1 MPMNFLQQG
10 TQEEQDLLTADSY
23 MKQVV
28 DDNVTSWRFRTL
40 VGMNPYMAND
50 PAALSTMA
58 GLPIADSELFR
69 QAGEIYGMTATNSL
83 LQTLPNYSDSY
94 QRAIFNSLSP
104 SQQLAMKSFGYEP
117 PKRDAHSN
125 GFWDS
130 LNDVAGFALAPL
142 KGAGKLLAPITG
154 PTFKA
159 LDWAAETVAGRP
171 FRTIRQLD
179 DVSQILALVAGT
191 AAAVAIP
198 ATAGLSSPLSAF
210 LLSFGVRGIAGMAAA
225 TGTAAASSAIQ
236 NKSFQPF
243 YKAWVEA
250 ENGERLF
257 LASARKEAYEL
268 LNDPILLGLAE
279 EISLETNG
287 IDELYNLARD
297 IVGVRGGGD
306 PTNQIR
312 QVSAVAEKYADPGTQ
327 QYAQISTLIGE
338 LLSEER
344 FTKALTALEKGKI
357 SFGRDLVR
365 GINGAFGT
373 ELEANKGVGR
383 WVSGATDAFFRVWL
397 DPFNLAGGAFRS
409 YSYIRRG
416 LKFADPGVLAAR
428 LEEVAKLPEVQ
439 RKWQVIADAVNA
451 EDVMLLNR
459 GAREY
464 KPIFVHLLKH
474 KLDNNLTMSVDD
486 VFDWMKNTNQ
496 LTSLQSGIGLVHGFK
511 YPQIRGLNRTQA
523 FIANTTA
530 DARDVL
536 RGIADIGIE
545 TANFDKILKR
555 IAAHPELQ
563 RQLIEH
569 MAGVDDQLVE
579 TLVGRGL
586 DEEAARLVGVMVR
599 NHDIKAVVGL
609 TEDSILQSYEQAV
622 IERAQRFLVDQFEN
636 PNRAYQFGRTVGGA
650 PIGQALRPLASL
662 VDGLTSQI
670 PRRSI
675 ALAGNEMVTD
685 VENYIELMRHANVPS
700 YVRNAWKAGIFEGP
714 TSGSRLL
721 GLEAMLD
728 SIATAS
734 GMRMSEFGNSL
745 LDNYLYRVKQIYS
758 TGRTGRYD
766 FDLTDPL
773 LDVPTGAL
781 PDVDMAVRYVVP
793 NLHEIRKAASQAKL
807 LNALLGVPESVTWQ
821 AIQNKIWKP
830 LTLLRLGFLIRN
842 LGEEV
847 FATIMR
853 YGPGGWASELVAK
866 QITQRRVYNEAKDLV
881 DYVTTF
887 PNLNAN
893 SILKPED
900 VYALSKRWDVPMS
913 LRPVARAIDVL
924 KDGQPW
930 QQKAY
935 DYLGFLRNYID
946 EAGSRAAMRWTWG
959 VTSPDSALR
968 RAAQKPLVSVFD
980 LKPVDR
986 RELFSS
992 QWRKLAFGNEHSL
1005 RRMLIGGVDPK
1016 FVKRS
1021 WQFERTFAQ
1030 GIMEEVG
1037 TTKNAPY
1044 DPILGKPPVVHII
1057 GGEDVNSEGISLV
1070 QSYSERILTTRD
1082 NPIPEAQPYAL
1093 AVARNVEQVLDD
1105 DLIGRIYG
1113 PTLLYTDAH
1122 VQETLGRE
1130 GIAELFSPLAKLW
1143 KAEERRLADDYYV
1156 RDFLEQE
1163 VADSV
1168 LRNKF
1173 IDRDLLQLWSEIHS
1187 ANLDKARFDAA
1198 IRRMRISDKRIA
1210 ELEADVRIIQVG
1222 DKLVEQESPLLRWA
1236 LERNRLVDRIQRE
1249 FVGTRQ
1255 PTWSDISSIFDDE
1268 AGLDGAVL
1276 WTMPDDVDATLRAV
1290 PQEQLDDA
1298 IPFAY
1303 PDWEKRLSTP
1313 NATRYSRDRLRF
1325 QLDALNFMSSYIAN
1339 KQLDGATIDW
1349 IRMVMYHW
1357 QADPSFIS
1365 QVDALISL
1373 ASGAPAKEIPWPFYE
1388 SLSDVRTAMS
1398 EKGLAAIE
1406 DPVIRA
1412 RVEGKRIRPNW
1423 LEVGDGEILYVVD
1436 TRVTGAIYGGFGD
1449 DAIAEA
1455 VQTQT
1460 PIVVRSRIEAETLAS
1475 RIGRAVENEPPILVM
1490 DVPKNASALND
1501 LSPYTTQLKLTETQ
1515 NPIVILG
1522 MPDDTAQNFYDRFPA
1537 LWNWLETVA
1546 EKAEGSKVV
1555 SDAIDE
1561 FFARISAGRRTRIE
1575 FQPSHSVPEVYVNQG
1590 GVPWKLEQ
1598 GDLLQ
1603 HDDELFTSPNLEP
1616 ESKIAPTDQRISR
1629 TYVASYKGNDEIMWS
1644 IFAPATIDRMEPSMG
1659 LALYEAKAPIY
1670 VPGQSSQTIEIPQ
1683 TGRRLRALTKKNVL
1697 STPAAD
1703 LPDLEVAMLYK
1714 PYKVNPATRTS
1725 NAIFEWMGRVI
1736 NAVSRKPMAFHAFN
1750 IAADRNETLIRWLIK
1765 DSPIEKQLE
1774 EVIQVVIDDVNSIQ
1788 FVDRLEE
1795 LGRIYGV
1802 VQGVP
1807 VAEVN
1812 EWSRRQAVAFMR
1824 GLSRE
1829 ELLLT
1834 QESLDDILAVGLGK
1848 PEAAGASRVTRK
1860 RSEQRVSELN
1870 GLSNMNLKR
1879 VETSQQWFA
1888 DRLVE
1893 FGDYDALFSS
1903 QVFFENT
1910 DDLLE
1915 SVRRAFPDINKGKIP
1930 RTDDYPDTF
1939 RVVTD
1944 ENNVEVIEG
1953 RRHPKNIQV
1962 ELYEKIAQSAFGYGD
1977 PETSIKR
1984 FWDLVQRG
1992 LTQRDNVAEESLKYA
2007 AEHTIRDV
2015 MPFVDSHEIRSQYAE
2030 YMRGLLPFWYA
2041 EENFLKRWGKIL
2053 SEGGPAATLQ
2063 RLERLRLTYMGLQS
2077 AGIVRED
2084 AQGNDY
2090 FVYPGS
2096 ELLAET
2102 VSRLLP
2108 GAGLSPGIDV
2118 MFQSA
2123 TNRILPGF
2131 TNDWGRPS
2139 ITPLITAPV
2148 GYFLSYMPELKPI
2161 DEALVGEE
2169 YVNRNALKRF
2179 VPASIMR
2186 IWDAIADTMD
2196 TNDLNPNNERVLA
2209 ALMAAAAHLQATGN
2223 GLPENATSADRDNFI
2238 RRQREHARVI
2248 LVAQALGGYILP
2260 GPPVPLQT
2268 VNQSSLEWITNGQIT
2283 NPAELLSS
2291 EYYELVSTLGIEQG
2305 TVAWLETNPNGR
2317 FRDIFNPMAY
2327 TISRTYSPSG
2337 APLPSSDEGIDF
2349 YLNNQTVID
2358 TFPEAGPWLLPQD
2371 EGDDRSQHAYAS
2383 ELIAGLRQRRT
2394 PIDFMNAMIYREAAQ
2409 EYFANQ
2415 KVYELNRAQLLAGG
2429 NTEGAT
2435 ILKDEWQ
2442 KWQATYLAGHPIF
2455 ADELQSGAARIRRK
2469 NTIDQMRVLIDDPE
2483 FPKAPHFDQLK
2494 TLQETWDAFMI
2505 AKGRLGLDRS
2515 NVGQSKV
2522 DLLKSEFSSWV
2533 SDYLV
2538 AYPAVSSYWITVL
2551 EPESG
2556 LE

>member
-1 MPMNFLQQG
+1 MPMNLVRQPS
-10 TQEEQDLLTADSY
+10 QEDQDLLRADSY

-50 PAALSTMA
+50 PAALTTMA
-58 GLPIADSELFR
+58 GLPVSDAELFR
-69 QAGEIYGMTATNSL
+69 QAGQIYGMTATTSL

-104 SQQLAMKSFGYEP
+104 SQQMAMKSFGYEP
-117 PKRDAHSN
+117 PQRDVHSN
-125 GFWDS
+125 GFLDS
-130 LNDVAGFALAPL
+130 LNDVASIAFAPL
-142 KGAGKLLAPITG
+142 KGAGKLLSPVIG

-171 FRTIRQLD
+171 YRTIRQLD
-179 DVSQILALVAGT
+179 DVSQILALVAGS
-191 AAAVAIP
+191 AAAFAIP
-198 ATAGLSSPLSAF
+198 ATAGASSPLSAF
-210 LLSFGVRGIAGMAAA
+210 LLSFGVRGIAGMAVA

-243 YKAWVEA
+243 YNAWVEA
-250 ENGERLF
+250 KNGERLF
-257 LASARKEAYEL
+257 LPNAKKEAYDL
-268 LNDPILLGLAE
+268 LNDPILLGIAE
-279 EISLETNG
+279 EISLETSG
-287 IDELYNLARD
+287 VDELYNFARD
-297 IVGVRGGGD
+297 IAGIAGGD
-306 PTNQIR
+306 DRSKQIK
-312 QVSAVAEKYADPGTQ
+312 QVPIVAAKYADPGTQ
-327 QYAQISTLIGE
+327 DFAQITTLLTE

-344 FTKALTALEKGKI
+344 FTKALTVLEKGKI

-365 GINGAFGT
+365 GINGTFGT
-373 ELEANKGVGR
+373 ELESNKGVGR

-409 YSYIRRG
+409 YSFLRRG
-416 LKFADPGVLAAR
+416 LKFADSTVLASR
-428 LEEVAKLPEVQ
+428 LEEVAKLPEVR
-439 RKWQVIADAVNA
+439 RKWQVVADAVNA
-451 EDVMLLNR
+451 EDVTLLNR

-464 KPIFVHLLKH
+464 KPVFVHLLKH
-474 KLDNNLTMSVDD
+474 KLDNGLTMSVDD
-486 VFDWMKNTNQ
+486 VFDWMKNTNHFAA
-496 LTSLQSGIGLVHGFK
+496 LQSGVGLVHGFK

-530 DARDVL
+530 DARNVL
-536 RGIADIGIE
+536 RGIADIGLE
-545 TANFDKILKR
+545 TSNFSKIISRL
-555 IAAHPELQ
+555 AAHPELQ

-569 MAGVDDQLVE
+569 MSGVDDQLVQ
-579 TLVGRGL
+579 TLVGQGL
-586 DEEAARLVGVMVR
+586 DEDAARLVLVMVR
-599 NHDIKAVVGL
+599 NHDAKAVIGL
-609 TEDSILQSYEQAV
+609 TEDVIAGSYEREV
-622 IERAQRFLVDQFEN
+622 MNRAQQYLVDTFEN
-636 PNRAYQFGRTVGGA
+636 PNRAYQFGRTIGGN
-650 PIGQALRPLASL
+650 PIGKTLRPLASL
-662 VDGLTSQI
+662 VDGITTQI

-685 VENYIELMRHANVPS
+685 VENYIELFRHANVPS

-714 TSGSRLL
+714 TTGARLL

-728 SIATAS
+728 SITTAS
-734 GMRMSEFGNSL
+734 GMRLSEFGNSL
-745 LDNYLYRVKQIYS
+745 LDRYLYRVKQIYS
-758 TGRTGRYD
+758 TGRAGRYD
-766 FDLTDPL
+766 FDFTDPL

-793 NLHEIRKAASQAKL
+793 NLHEIRKAASQAKI
-807 LNALLGVPESVTWQ
+807 LNALIGVPESVTWQ
-821 AIQNKIWKP
+821 AVQNKIWKP

-847 FATIMR
+847 FATVMR

-866 QITQRRVYNEAKDLV
+866 QITQKRIYDEALQLS
-881 DYVTTF
+881 DYLTTF

-893 SILKPED
+893 SVLKPED

-930 QQKAY
+930 QQKVY
-935 DYLGFLRNYID
+935 DYLGFLRTYID
-946 EAGSRAAMRWTWG
+946 NAGERAAQRWTQG
-959 VTSPDSALR
+959 LAGQDSYLR
-968 RAAQKPLVSVFD
+968 RAIDKPLVSAFD
-980 LKPVDR
+980 LKPVNR
-986 RELFSS
+986 RDLFAS

-1016 FVKRS
+1016 FVQRS
-1021 WQFERTFAQ
+1021 WAFERTFAQ
-1030 GIMEEVG
+1030 GIMEEIG

-1044 DPILGKPPVVHII
+1044 DPLLGKPAVVHII
-1057 GGEDVNSEGISLV
+1057 GGEDINDEGISLV

-1113 PTLLYTDAH
+1113 PSLLYADAH
-1122 VQETLGRE
+1122 IQQQLGRE
-1130 GIAELFSPLAKLW
+1130 GIAELFTPLAKVW
-1143 KAEERRLADDYYV
+1143 KAEERRLADDFYV
-1156 RDFLEQE
+1156 RDFLDQE

-1187 ANLDKARFDAA
+1187 PNFDKARFDAA
-1198 IRRMRISDKRIA
+1198 LRRMRVSDKRIA
-1210 ELEADVRIIQVG
+1210 ELEADTRIVPLNG
-1222 DKLVEQESPLLRWA
+1222 KLVEQESPLLRWA
-1236 LERNRLVDRIQRE
+1236 LERNRIVNRLQQE

-1255 PTWSDISSIFDDE
+1255 PTWADISQIFDDE
-1268 AGLDGAVL
+1268 AGLDGAAL

-1290 PQEQLDDA
+1290 PQEDLDKA
-1298 IPFAY
+1298 IPFDN

-1325 QLDALNFMSSYIAN
+1325 QLDALNFMSQFLAA
-1339 KQLDGATIDW
+1339 KQLDGPTIDW

-1365 QVDALISL
+1365 QVDAFITL
-1373 ASGAPAKEIPWPFYE
+1373 AAGAPAKEIPWPFYE
-1388 SLSDVRTAMS
+1388 SLSDVHTAMS
-1398 EKGLAAIE
+1398 EKGLAAVE

-1412 RVEGKRIRPNW
+1412 RIENKRIRPDW
-1423 LEVGDGEILYVVD
+1423 LNVGDGEIFYVVD
-1436 TRVTGAIYGGFGD
+1436 TRSLGAIYGGFGD
-1449 DAIAEA
+1449 DAVAQA

-1460 PIVVRSRIEAETLAS
+1460 PLIVRSRAEAESLAA
-1475 RIGRAVENEPPILVM
+1475 RIGRGAQTQPPILVM
-1490 DVPKNASALND
+1490 DVPKNAAALSE
-1501 LSPYTTQLKLTETQ
+1501 LKPFTTQLKLADSQ

-1522 MPDDTAQNFYDRFPA
+1522 MPEQSARTFYDQFPA
-1537 LWNWLETVA
+1537 IWNWLETVSERA
-1546 EKAEGSKVV
+1546 DGAKVI

-1575 FQPSHSVPEVYVNQG
+1575 FKPSHSVPEVYMNQG
-1590 GVPWKLEQ
+1590 GVAWKLEE

-1603 HDDELFTSPNLEP
+1603 FDDELFTSPNLEP
-1616 ESKIAPTDQRISR
+1616 ETKIAPTDQRISR

-1659 LALYEAKAPIY
+1659 LALYETKNPIY
-1670 VPGQSSQTIEIPQ
+1670 VPGQYSQTIEIPQ
-1683 TGRRLRALTKKNVL
+1683 TGRRLRSLTKKNVL
-1697 STPAAD
+1697 NTPAAD
-1703 LPDLEVAMLYK
+1703 LPDLEAAMLYK
-1714 PYKVNPATRTS
+1714 PYKVNPATRAS
-1725 NAIFEWMGRVI
+1725 NAIFEWMGKVI

-1750 IAADRNETLIRWLIK
+1750 IAADRNEALVSWLIK
-1765 DSPIEKQLE
+1765 DSPVEKQLE
-1774 EVIQVVIDDVNSIQ
+1774 TVLKVVADDTKSSQ
-1788 FVDRLEE
+1788 FIDRLEE
-1795 LGRIYGV
+1795 LGRIYAV

-1807 VAEVN
+1807 TSEVN
-1812 EWSRRQAVAFMR
+1812 QWSRRQAVAFLR
-1824 GLSRE
+1824 GLSKE
-1829 ELLLT
+1829 EFALT
-1834 QESLDDILAVGLGK
+1834 QASLNDVLAIGLSK
-1848 PEAAGASRVTRK
+1848 PEAAGISRTARK
-1860 RSEQRVSELN
+1860 RAAERVDELT
-1870 GLSNMNLKR
+1870 GLDKMNLKR
-1879 VETSQQWFA
+1879 VDSSSQWFT
-1888 DRLVE
+1888 DRLTE
-1893 FGDYDALFSS
+1893 FGSHDAIFGSE
-1903 QVFFENT
+1903 FFFQTT

-1915 SVRRAFPDINKGKIP
+1915 AVRRDFPNLSDGKNPSINRALNKYETVVDADGRPIELLVQEHPTNTRIRLYETLAQNAFGSKDPEASVRR
-1930 RTDDYPDTF
+1930 
-1939 RVVTD
+1939 
-1944 ENNVEVIEG
+1944 
-1953 RRHPKNIQV
+1953 
-1962 ELYEKIAQSAFGYGD
+1962 L
-1977 PETSIKR
+1977 
-1984 FWDLVQRG
+1984 WDLARRG
-1992 LTQRDNVAEESLKYA
+1992 LEQRDNISEEALRYA

-2053 SEGGPAATLQ
+2053 AEGGPAATLQ

-2102 VSRLLP
+2102 ISRLLP
-2108 GAGLSPGIDV
+2108 GTGLAPGIDV

-2139 ITPLITAPV
+2139 VTPLITAPV
-2148 GYFLSYMPELKPI
+2148 GFFLSFMPELSPI
-2161 DEALVGEE
+2161 DKALVGEE
-2169 YVNRNALKRF
+2169 YVNRNALQRF

-2186 IWDAIADTMD
+2186 IWDAINDTMD
-2196 TNDLNPNNERVLA
+2196 ANDLNPKNERVQA
-2209 ALMAAAAHLQATGN
+2209 ALMAAAAHLQASGN
-2223 GLPENATSADRDNFI
+2223 GLSENATTKDRDDFI
-2238 RRQREHARVI
+2238 RRMREHARVI

-2260 GPPVPLQT
+2260 GPPVALQT
-2268 VNQSSLEWITNGQIT
+2268 VNQSSLEWITNGEIT

-2291 EYYELVSTLGIEQG
+2291 EYYSMVSTLGIEKG
-2305 TVAWLETNPNGR
+2305 TTAWLETHPEAR
-2317 FRDIFNPMAY
+2317 FRDIFNPLAY

-2349 YLNNQTVID
+2349 YLNNQEVID

-2371 EGDDRSQHAYAS
+2371 EGDDRTQHAYTS

-2394 PIDFMNAMIYREAAQ
+2394 PVEFMTAMIYREAAQ

-2415 KVYELNRAQLLAGG
+2415 KVYELGRTQLLNKGDENSAK
-2429 NTEGAT
+2429 
-2435 ILKDEWQ
+2435 ILKSEWE

-2455 ADELQSGAARIRRK
+2455 ADELQSGEARIRRK

-2483 FPKAPHFDQLK
+2483 FPKAPHFDQIK

-2515 NVGQSKV
+2515 NAGQAKV
-2522 DLLKSEFSSWV
+2522 ELLKSEFSNWV
-2533 SDYLV
+2533 AEYV
-2538 AYPAVSSYWITVL
+2538 ATYPAVSSYWITVL

-2556 LE
+2556 F